1 MRRSA
6 ALLLTSWMMGC
17 SVLGAATPSAPSDSP
32 DKYVWLEDVS
42 GERAMHWVNEQN
54 ARTAAVLER
63 DPRYAG
69 NFADALKVAEDP
81 RRLAVPSLRGGEI
94 YNQWRDETNPRGLLR
109 RTSVADYLTATPH
122 WQTVLDFD
130 ALGKAEKTG
139 WVSKGL
145 ECLYPGDRYCLVQL
159 SDGGEDATTN
169 REFDLKQGKF
179 VEGGFVSPH
188 SKQDMTW
195 VDQDTVLVTR
205 DWGAGTMTSSGYPF
219 VVKVWKRGTPLRAAT
234 EVFRGKPTDE
244 AVDTT
249 VLHDAQGES
258 LQILRRNLTFFESET
273 YVRTPRGVERLAIPA
288 KANVVGLLR
297 GRVLV
302 EVTEDWTPSA
312 GGATFRQG
320 SLLELLLPE
329 VMKDP
334 AHLKP
339 AVVFAPTAESF
350 LQEVMTTRDQLML
363 TTLEHVKGRAAVYTP
378 GVTGWSVKALPVPD
392 NAAVSLVSAS
402 NTDDRFFLNVQSF
415 VMPPAMWLGDAAK
428 GEAREVKSEPAR
440 FDAAGDVVEQFE
452 ATSKDG
458 TKVPYFVVHPRSMTP
473 DGSNPTLLEAYGG
486 FEVSLMPDYNPNVG
500 KMWLEHGGVYV
511 QANLRGGGEF
521 GPAWHEAGLKTHRQR
536 IYDDFAAVGQDLVA
550 RKITSPAKLGIIG
563 GSNGGLLMGVE
574 MEQHPT
580 LWKAVVIEV
589 PLLDMIRFEQIAA
602 GASWVGEYGSVSVP
616 AERRFLESISPYQ
629 NLRPDTVYPEPLIW
643 TTTKDDRVGPQHARK
658 FAAKLAEY
666 NKPFFYKEITEGGH
680 GSGADLKQEAGTR
693 AMTYTY
699 LQRKLMEK

>member
-1 MRRSA
+1 MGGQTPA
-6 ALLLTSWMMGC
+6 TSG
-17 SVLGAATPSAPSDSP
+17 D
-32 DKYVWLEDVS
+32 DRYVWLEDVS
-42 GERAMHWVNEQN
+42 GVRAMAWVKEQN
-54 ARTAAVLER
+54 ARTSAVLEK

-81 RRLAVPSLRGGEI
+81 RRLAVPVLRGGEI
-94 YNQWRDETNPRGLLR
+94 YNQWRDQTNPRGLLR
-109 RTSVADYLTATPH
+109 KTSVADYLTATPH

-130 ALGKAEKTG
+130 ALGRAEKTG

-145 ECLYPGDRYCLVQL
+145 ECLYPGTEHCMVEL
-159 SDGGEDATTN
+159 SAGGEDATTD

-188 SKQDMTW
+188 SKQSVAW
-195 VDQDTVLVTR
+195 ADQDTVLISR
-205 DWGAGTMTSSGYPF
+205 DWGAGSMTSSGYPF
-219 VVKVWKRGTPLRAAT
+219 VTKEWKRGTPISAAT
-234 EVFRGKPTDE
+234 EVFRGKATDE
-244 AVDTT
+244 EVGTE
-249 VLHDAQGES
+249 VLHDAQGET
-258 LQILRRNLTFFESET
+258 LTVFRRNLTFFENET
-273 YVRTPRGVERLAIPA
+273 YVRTARGVERLAVPA
-288 KANVVGLLR
+288 KSDVVGLLR

-302 EVTEDWTPSA
+302 QIAQDWTPVT
-312 GGATFRQG
+312 GGTTFRQG
-320 SLLELLLPE
+320 SLLEMSLAE
-329 VMKDP
+329 VIRDP
-334 AHLKP
+334 AQLRP

-350 LQEVMTTRDQLML
+350 LQEVMTTRNELVL

-378 GVTGWSVKALPVPD
+378 GATGWTAHALAVPD
-392 NAAVSLVSAS
+392 NAAVRLVSTS
-402 NTDDRFFLNVQSF
+402 STDDQFFLDVQSF
-415 VMPPAMWLGDAAK
+415 VMPPAVWLGDAAK

-440 FDAAGDVVEQFE
+440 FDAGGDVVEQFA

-458 TKVPYFVVHPRSMTP
+458 TKVPYFVVHPKAMKM
-473 DGSNPTLLEAYGG
+473 DGLNATLLEAYGG
-486 FEVSLMPDYNPNVG
+486 FEVSLTPDYNPNVG

-536 IYDDFAAVGQDLVA
+536 IYDDFAAVGQDLVT
-550 RKITSPAKLGIIG
+550 RKITSAAKLGIVG

-616 AERRFLESISPYQ
+616 EEKAFLERISPYA
-629 NLRPDTVYPEPLIW
+629 NLKKDVTYPRPLIW

-658 FAAKLAEY
+658 FAAKMEELG
-666 NKPFFYKEITEGGH
+666 KPYFYWEITEGGH

-699 LQRKLMEK
+699 LQRELMQ

>member
-1 MRRSA
+1 MRRF
-6 ALLLTSWMMGC
+6 ALLVLSCLAC
-17 SVLGAATPSAPSDSP
+17 SVGFVGGQTPAAAGD

-42 GERAMHWVNEQN
+42 SARAMAWVQEQN
-54 ARTAAVLER
+54 ARTAAVLEK
-63 DPRYAG
+63 DPRYAA

-94 YNQWRDETNPRGLLR
+94 YNQWRDQTNPRGLLR
-109 RTSVADYLTATPH
+109 KTSVADYLTAAPH

-130 ALGKAEKTG
+130 ALGRAEKTG

-145 ECLYPGDRYCLVQL
+145 ACLYPGTEHCVVEL
-159 SDGGEDATTN
+159 SAGGEDATTD

-188 SKQDMTW
+188 SKQSVAWADK
-195 VDQDTVLVTR
+195 DTLLISR

-219 VVKVWKRGTPLRAAT
+219 VTKEWKRGTPLGEAK
-234 EVFRGKPTDE
+234 EVFRGKVTDE
-244 AVDTT
+244 EVGTE
-249 VLHDAQGES
+249 VLQDAQGES
-258 LQILRRNLTFFESET
+258 LTVFRRNVTFFENET
-273 YVRTPRGVERLAIPA
+273 YVRTTRGVERLAIPA
-288 KANVVGLLR
+288 KADLVGLLR
-297 GRVLV
+297 GRVLLQIA
-302 EVTEDWTPSA
+302 EDWTPVA
-312 GGATFRQG
+312 GSTRFRQG
-320 SLLELLLPE
+320 SLLEMALAE

-339 AVVFAPTAESF
+339 AVVFQPTAESF
-350 LQEVMTTRDQLML
+350 LQEVMTTRNELVL

-378 GVTGWSVKALPVPD
+378 GTTGWTVHALALPD
-392 NAAVSLVSAS
+392 NAAVGLVTAS
-402 NTDDRFFLNVQSF
+402 STDDRFFLDVQSF
-415 VMPPAMWLGDAAK
+415 VTPPAVWLGDAAR
-428 GEAREVKSEPAR
+428 GEARQVKSEPAR
-440 FDAAGDVVEQFE
+440 FDAAGDVVEQFA

-458 TKVPYFVVHPRSMTP
+458 TKVPYFVVHPTAMTLN
-473 DGSNPTLLEAYGG
+473 GANPTLLEAYGG
-486 FEVSLMPDYNPNVG
+486 FEVSLTPDYNPNVG

-536 IYDDFAAVGQDLVA
+536 IYDDFAAVGQDLVT
-550 RKITSPAKLGIIG
+550 RGITSPAKLGIVG

-589 PLLDMIRFEQIAA
+589 PLLDMVRFEQIAA
-602 GASWVGEYGSVSVP
+602 GASWVGEYGSVSLP
-616 AERRFLESISPYQ
+616 EERSFLEGISPYA
-629 NLRPDTVYPEPLIW
+629 NLKKDVTYPTPLIW

-658 FAAKLAEY
+658 FAAKMEEY
-666 NKPFFYKEITEGGH
+666 GKPYFYWEITEGGH

-699 LQRKLMEK
+699 LQRELMP